1 MDPMERSYKIISL
14 RTLALAIFAIV
25 IVFPLLNVF
34 FTSFKT
40 MREYVMDPIGFPWNG
55 SFDNYVNLFTQ
66 YHFERYFVN
75 SFGYTFFTVLFVI
88 FLSSMVAYACTRIG
102 GWMGTLIFGVFVLG
116 MLVPAQVN
124 IIPLYGMVRGLDPRY
139 DLRIGRD

>member
-88 FLSSMVAYACTRIG
+88 FLSSMVAYACT
-102 GWMGTLIFGVFVLG
+102 
-116 MLVPAQVN
+116 
-124 IIPLYGMVRGLDPRY
+124 
-139 DLRIGRD
+139 